1 MRRTLAALLLLVTA
15 CADSSSTS
23 NGLTVVSR
31 NLYLGGDIFSIVQVT
46 TATEAAVATWG
57 VWSSVKAT
65 NFPARA
71 TVIAAEIAA
80 ANPDVI
86 GLQEV
91 AKWSTGAPVVCNP
104 DGSGLQYVNNP
115 QASDVQYD
123 FLALLQAALVAKGL
137 HYEVARQTQSFDA
150 ELCAVN
156 PAVGPASAIDVR
168 YTDRDVILVRTGLTT
183 QNPAGGLYTAMVE
196 FPIPGTGDPG
206 VIVPDRRA
214 WNVVEVQKNGQWYRV
229 FETHLEVQEI
239 PTTWPVPGYI
249 IQLGQAGELVATQ
262 VNRLGALRPLPTI
275 VLGDF
280 NTQAEQPFG
289 SPLRATYNFLAGK
302 TPFPDFGYPPFAPL
316 VGTVSPLADAW
327 PVANPG
333 QPGLTWGFSD
343 DLLTGTPTQRI
354 DLVLTWNA
362 GPWSMTTFGGT
373 DFTSGT
379 PPLHASDHLGIAATI
394 EPR

>member
-1 MRRTLAALLLLVTA
+1 MRRTLAVLLLLVSA
-15 CADSSSTS
+15 CTDSSTS
-23 NGLTVVSR
+23 NGLTVASR
-31 NLYLGGDIFSIVQVT
+31 NLYVGGDIFLPVK
-46 TATEAAVATWG
+46 ATDALGAAVATFE
-57 VWSSVKAT
+57 VWSSIQAS

-71 TVIAAEIAA
+71 TVIANEIAA

-86 GLQEV
+86 GLQEA
-91 AKWSTGAPVVCNP
+91 AKLSTGAPVVCNP

-115 QASDVQYD
+115 QASDVKYD

-137 HYEVARQTQSFDA
+137 HYDVARQTQSLDVEF
-150 ELCAVN
+150 CAVN

-183 QNPAGGLYTAMVE
+183 QNPAGGLYATLIE
-196 FPIPGTGDPG
+196 FPIPGTG

-229 FETHLEVQEI
+229 FETHLEVQEL
-239 PTTWPVPGYI
+239 PTPWPVPGYLF
-249 IQLGQAGELVATQ
+249 QLGQAGELVATQ
-262 VNRLGALRPLPTI
+262 VKPRGAANPMPTI

-289 SPLRATYNFLAGK
+289 SPLRATYNFLTGK
-302 TPFPDFGYPPFAPL
+302 TPFPDFGVPPFAPL

-327 PVANPG
+327 PVVNPS
-333 QPGLTWGFSD
+333 QPGLTWGFSG

-354 DLVLTWNA
+354 DLVLTWGA

-379 PPLHASDHLGIAATI
+379 PPLHPSDHLGIAATI

>member
-1 MRRTLAALLLLVTA
+1 MRRTLAALLLLVSA
-15 CADSSSTS
+15 CSDTSTS
-23 NGLTVVSR
+23 NQLTVASR
-31 NLYLGGDIFSIVQVT
+31 NLYLGGDIFLPVQ
-46 TATEAAVATWG
+46 ATDALGAAEATFE
-57 VWSSVKAT
+57 VWSSVQAT

-71 TVIAAEIAA
+71 TVIANEIAA

-91 AKWSTGAPVVCNP
+91 SKWSTGAPVVCNP

-115 QASDVQYD
+115 QASDVKYD
-123 FLALLQAALVAKGL
+123 FLGLLQAALVAKGL
-137 HYEVARQTQSFDA
+137 HYDVARQTQSLDVEF
-150 ELCAVN
+150 CAVD
-156 PAVGPASAIDVR
+156 PLGGQAPFDVR
-168 YTDRDVILVRTGLTT
+168 YSDRDVILVRAGLTT
-183 QNPAGGLYTAMVE
+183 QNPAGGVYATMVE

-214 WNVVEVQKNGQWYRV
+214 WNVVEVQKNGQWYRI

-262 VNRLGALRPLPTI
+262 VNRLGALSPMPTI

-280 NTQAEQPFG
+280 NTQAEQPYG
-289 SPLRATYNFLAGK
+289 SPLRATYNFLTGK

-333 QPGLTWGFSD
+333 NQGLTWGFSG

-354 DLVLTWNA
+354 DLVLTWDS
-362 GPWSMTTFGGT
+362 GPASMTTFGGT

>member
-1 MRRTLAALLLLVTA
+1 MRRTLVTLLLLVSA
-15 CADSSSTS
+15 CTDSGTS

-31 NLYLGGDIFSIVQVT
+31 NLYLGGDIFLVVQ
-46 TATEAAVATWG
+46 AADAMGAAVATFE
-57 VWSSVKAT
+57 VWSSVQAT

-71 TVIAAEIAA
+71 TVIANEIAA

-137 HYEVARQTQSFDA
+137 HYDVARQTQSFDA

-168 YTDRDVILVRTGLTT
+168 YTDRDVILVRTGLVT
-183 QNPAGGLYTAMVE
+183 QNPAGGLYSAMVE

-206 VIVPDRRA
+206 VSVPDRRA

-239 PTTWPVPGYI
+239 PTDWPTPGYI

-262 VNRLGALRPLPTI
+262 VKPRGAQSPMPTI

-289 SPLRATYNFLAGK
+289 SPLRATYNFLTGL

-327 PVANPG
+327 PLANPG

-379 PPLHASDHLGIAATI
+379 PPLHSSDHLGIAATI
-394 EPR
+394 DPR

>member
-1 MRRTLAALLLLVTA
+1 MRRTLATLLLLVSA
-15 CADSSSTS
+15 CTDSSTS
-23 NGLTVVSR
+23 NGLTVASR
-31 NLYLGGDIFSIVQVT
+31 NLYVGGDIFLPVK
-46 TATEAAVATWG
+46 ATDALGAAVATFE
-57 VWSSVKAT
+57 VWSSIQAS

-71 TVIAAEIAA
+71 TVIANEIAA

-86 GLQEV
+86 GLQEA
-91 AKWSTGAPVVCNP
+91 AKLSIGAPVVCNP
-104 DGSGLQYVNNP
+104 DGSGLQYINNP
-115 QASDVQYD
+115 QASDVRYD

-137 HYEVARQTQSFDA
+137 HYDVARQTQSLDVEF
-150 ELCAVN
+150 CAVN

-183 QNPAGGLYTAMVE
+183 QNPAGGLYATLIE
-196 FPIPGTGDPG
+196 FPIPGTG

-229 FETHLEVQEI
+229 FETHLEVQEL
-239 PTTWPVPGYI
+239 PTPWPVPGYLF
-249 IQLGQAGELVATQ
+249 QLGQAGELVATQ
-262 VNRLGALRPLPTI
+262 VKPRGAANPMPTI

-289 SPLRATYNFLAGK
+289 SPLRATYNFLTGK

-333 QPGLTWGFSD
+333 QPGLTWGFSG

-354 DLVLTWNA
+354 DLVLTWGA

-379 PPLHASDHLGIAATI
+379 PPLHPSDHLGIAATI

>member
-1 MRRTLAALLLLVTA
+1 MRRTLAVLLLLISA
-15 CADSSSTS
+15 CTDSSTS
-23 NGLTVVSR
+23 NGLTVASR
-31 NLYLGGDIFSIVQVT
+31 NLYVGGDIFLVVQ
-46 TATEAAVATWG
+46 APDALGAAVATFE
-57 VWSSVKAT
+57 VWSSIQAS

-71 TVIAAEIAA
+71 TVIANEIAA

-86 GLQEV
+86 GLQEA
-91 AKWSTGAPVVCNP
+91 AKLSTGAPVVCNP

-115 QASDVQYD
+115 QASDVKYD

-137 HYEVARQTQSFDA
+137 HYDVARQTQSLDVEF
-150 ELCAVN
+150 CAVD
-156 PAVGPASAIDVR
+156 PLGGQAPFDVR
-168 YTDRDVILVRTGLTT
+168 YADRDVILVRTGLTT
-183 QNPAGGLYTAMVE
+183 QNPAGGLYATLIE

-206 VIVPDRRA
+206 IVVPDRRA

-229 FETHLEVQEI
+229 FETHLEVQEL
-239 PTTWPVPGYI
+239 PTPWPVPGYLF
-249 IQLGQAGELVATQ
+249 QLGQAGELVATQ
-262 VNRLGALRPLPTI
+262 VKPRGAANPMPTI

-289 SPLRATYNFLAGK
+289 SPRRATYNFLAGL
-302 TPFPDFGYPPFAPL
+302 TPFPDFGVPPFAPL

-333 QPGLTWGFSD
+333 QPGLTWGFSG

-354 DLVLTWNA
+354 DLVLTWGA